1 MSSRGNPKI
10 FIRRPSNQSLDHN
23 ESLVSNANITGR
35 TVLSSSNASMMSTPS
50 NNIRRIQ
57 EQRQQQLQLMKT
69 SQANQLKN
77 VRKNS
82 KARFS
87 NLRPSN
93 SNVKYK
99 LLNLQKS
106 SKRFSSSELASH
118 SLENLITSNINQT
131 IESISLNN
139 AVKEGSGYDYSVY
152 VKRDIEDRSS
162 NQGGGTRDRLGP
174 LLEQIDNDDGSR
186 LNAAVKESQISA
198 WESAEKVTKNLI
210 FNNSSDDDD
219 DELEDS
225 SSLLGS
231 KDAIK
236 SIPGYTDGELNFIL
250 SRYNLHLLRNNAN
263 GQLTMADYQRLEEEE
278 EKILWEYRQRHQ
290 VSQERIFAQYLS
302 MNDKRKVQVSQKKEL
317 LKRIFGNNNNLN
329 QNFITNNT
337 SYSIIENVSN
347 SQLTFHEDEEEISQ
361 ILEVHEYFQK
371 VLEETL
377 NLIKNA
383 KNHILSA
390 SGGSHGKHK
399 LNGTGRKIFNS
410 SYTGNDIEQF
420 SNEKFQSI
428 IASQLDG
435 IYGKYIKKVEKEN
448 GSEGDLEN
456 GGNRAND
463 NDNENENE
471 EDDNDEERDELQSF
485 SIAYLRKCVRED
497 IDEENG
503 GETGD

>member
-1 MSSRGNPKI
+1 MSNRGNPKI
-10 FIRRPSNQSLDHN
+10 FIRRPPNQSLDHN

-35 TVLSSSNASMMSTPS
+35 TVSSSSNASMMSTPS

-57 EQRQQQLQLMKT
+57 EQRQQQSQLMKT
-69 SQANQLKN
+69 SQANQSKN
-77 VRKNS
+77 ARKNS

-87 NLRPSN
+87 GSRPSN

-106 SKRFSSSELASH
+106 SKRFSSSELAGH
-118 SLENLITSNINQT
+118 SSEKLITSNINQT

-139 AVKEGSGYDYSVY
+139 AMKEGNGYDYSVY
-152 VKRDIEDRSS
+152 VKRDTEDSGNHLGS
-162 NQGGGTRDRLGP
+162 TRDRIGP
-174 LLEQIDNDDGSR
+174 SLEQIDNDGGSR
-186 LNAAVKESQISA
+186 LNASVKQSQISA

-236 SIPGYTDGELNFIL
+236 SIPGYTDGELNFII
-250 SRYNLHLLRNNAN
+250 SRYNSHLLRINTN
-263 GQLTMADYQRLEEEE
+263 GELTMADFHRLEEEE

-290 VSQERIFAQYLS
+290 VSQERIFAQYSS

-317 LKRIFGNNNNLN
+317 LKRIFGNSNNLN

-337 SYSIIENVSN
+337 SYSIMENVSN

-361 ILEVHEYFQK
+361 ILEAHEYFQK

-399 LNGTGRKIFNS
+399 LNGTDRKMFNT
-410 SYTGNDIEQF
+410 SYTGSDIEHF
-420 SNEKFQSI
+420 SSEKFQSI
-428 IASQLDG
+428 VASQLDG
-435 IYGKYIKKVEKEN
+435 IYGKYIKKVDKEN
-448 GSEGDLEN
+448 GGEGDSEK
-456 GGNRAND
+456 GENRAND

-503 GETGD
+503 GETGE